1 MLDNKFFRKI
11 SADVV
16 MNYRKHIFDPAGG
29 GSKAKQVDGKSY
41 PSYSPNY
48 KKSTGNLKVNGKPQH
63 KKFKSSNAPVLT
75 GDLLRDYGFQKYM
88 TNGFS
93 LGFKTE
99 GAKVKRLAELGRV
112 LSSERIP
119 IPKSVAKFILL
130 EANKYVMK
138 ELNKIKGGTFN
149 V

>member
-29 GSKAKQVDGKSY
+29 GSGAKQVDGKSY

-48 KKSTGNLKVNGKPQH
+48 KKSTGNLKRQCS
-63 KKFKSSNAPVLT
+63 KFKDSKAPVLT

-88 TNGFS
+88 RDGFAF
-93 LGFKTE
+93 GFKTE
-99 GAKVKRLAELGRV
+99 GAKVNRLAKLGRV

-119 IPKSVAKFILL
+119 IPKSVGKFIML
-130 EANKYVMK
+130 EANKYVVK

>member
-93 LGFKTE
+93 FGYKTE
-99 GAKVKRLAELGRV
+99 GAKVNRLAELGRV